1 MRFKLKR
8 PIKIWRFWRLHVFG
22 KHEVIKCGNN
32 CPNLGLLLHTRPSMI
47 RHFIWFS
54 LQYNMM
60 QLYVSILNSFNRV
73 SLVLYMLQGLVLN
86 RSYKSK

>member
-32 CPNLGLLLHTRPSMI
+32 CHNLGLLLHTRPSMI
-47 RHFIWFS
+47 SIIWFS

>member
-32 CPNLGLLLHTRPSMI
+32 CHNLGLLLHTRPTMI
-47 RHFIWFS
+47 QHFIWFS
-54 LQYNMM
+54 LQYDVVICKYTKFIQHG
-60 QLYVSILNSFNRV
+60 QLGIVHFARAC
-73 SLVLYMLQGLVLN
+73 
-86 RSYKSK
+86 SK